1 MKNYKKIN
9 NALIKTILRSNLLK
23 IIILLILSLISF
35 LSEYISVILLNFF
48 IKYLDTSSEKPKIFN
63 YSPSLLQLG
72 IIYILMNI
80 INIFSTVHLYMR
92 QGVFAI
98 KGGFELASFIYNKL
112 IKVSNSTFTNKAS
125 QGEIINFIQIDS
137 NKLTWMKTES
147 PNIFICPIKII
158 AYLYL
163 LWEFFGY
170 SFFAA
175 LIVLIIFFVIVI
187 FIFKKFKEAQKEFLK
202 AKDQRIQ
209 ITKETFQNMKY
220 LKAYNWEYDFEQ
232 MIIQKRNEELEK
244 LKKRLNMT
252 VLNISLFWL
261 VPSLISIFTIGC
273 YQYLNDKMDTASMLM
288 GITLFGKIKSPIF
301 QFPQSINSLLEVF
314 VSMKRVESFL
324 SQPEINYE
332 KYKKN
337 VFDKNKDY
345 AIKIKNTDFT
355 WGIKQNKSFKEN
367 EFNFK
372 LEKEIKNTIIS
383 EIDS

>member
-1 MKNYKKIN
+1 MRLAKNEKLKSNLLGKLNKKLDSTFYFQNLFEIWEVKGYKKIN
-9 NALIKTILRSNLLK
+9 HALIKTILRSNLLK

-137 NKLTWMKTES
+137 NKLTWMITES

-170 SFFAA
+170 SFFCC
-175 LIVLIIFFVIVI
+175 F
-187 FIFKKFKEAQKEFLK
+187 
-202 AKDQRIQ
+202 
-209 ITKETFQNMKY
+209 N
-220 LKAYNWEYDFEQ
+220 
-232 MIIQKRNEELEK
+232 
-244 LKKRLNMT
+244 
-252 VLNISLFWL
+252 
-261 VPSLISIFTIGC
+261 C
-273 YQYLNDKMDTASMLM
+273 
-288 GITLFGKIKSPIF
+288 
-301 QFPQSINSLLEVF
+301 
-314 VSMKRVESFL
+314 
-324 SQPEINYE
+324 INYIF
-332 KYKKN
+332 Y
-337 VFDKNKDY
+337 Y
-345 AIKIKNTDFT
+345 SYIY
-355 WGIKQNKSFKEN
+355 
-367 EFNFK
+367 
-372 LEKEIKNTIIS
+372 L
-383 EIDS
+383 